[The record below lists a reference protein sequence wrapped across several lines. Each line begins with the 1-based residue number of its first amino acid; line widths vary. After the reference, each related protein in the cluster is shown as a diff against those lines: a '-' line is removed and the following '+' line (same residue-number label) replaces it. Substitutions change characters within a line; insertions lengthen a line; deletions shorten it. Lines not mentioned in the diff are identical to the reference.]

1 MDGLLTSLSVVFKIF
16 VHLDYHLVR
25 WTILTDDLAL

>member
-1 MDGLLTSLSVVFKIF
+1 MDGLLTSLIVVFKIF
-16 VHLDYHLVR
+16 VYLDYHLVR